1 VAYKWQ
7 CLIAVGFGS
16 FLATMDVSI
25 VNVALPTLAREFN
38 EAPNTVVWATLT
50 SSLVVTGLTLTAGR
64 MGDLYGRKRIYIA
77 GWVIFT
83 TGMALAGLAQNIE
96 QLIAFRFFQAIGVA
110 LALGCG
116 NAIVTEAFPDSE
128 RGTALG
134 TTGAVVG
141 AGLMSGPIFGGLI
154 LGVFG
159 WQAIFYLR
167 VPIGLVALTL
177 AFFLIRPSDGVERS
191 GSRKVDIPGA
201 IALFVTLSS
210 GILAVNRGQSW
221 GWASPVILG
230 LFALSASALTAFLRI
245 EARSAS
251 PVIALSLFRIRN
263 FTVSILSLVLSF
275 AGQSA
280 VTFLMPF
287 YLIKVKGYS
296 TVHTGFILATVPC
309 MMLLLSS
316 ISGRFSDR
324 YGHRHQV
331 TLGIAI
337 ACAGLAS
344 LATLAA
350 DTTTPMIMARLAV
363 VGIGTAVFM
372 SPNSSTIMGAA
383 PRNMLGT
390 ASAAVATSRNIG
402 NAAGLAMASAIL
414 VAVATSSA
422 GFAASRTDSLPPNAL
437 LDGVRVAFL
446 VAAAVSSTAIV
457 ASTFRGRR
465 PATVITPVTLASA
478 GPSPQTGD

>member
-7 CLIAVGFGS
+7 CLIAVCVGS

-64 MGDLYGRKRIYIA
+64 VGDLYGRKRLYVA
-77 GWVIFT
+77 GWIIFT
-83 TGMALAGLAQNIE
+83 SGMAVAGLAQNIE
-96 QLIAFRFFQAIGVA
+96 QLIAFRFFQAVGAA

-116 NAIVTEAFPDSE
+116 NALVTEAFPDSE

-154 LGVFG
+154 LGAFN

-167 VPIGLVALTL
+167 VPIGLLAMAL
-177 AFFLIRPSDGVERS
+177 AVFLIRPSEAVAQS
-191 GSRKVDIPGA
+191 GSRKIDVPGA
-201 IALFVTLSS
+201 VALFLTLSS
-210 GILAVNRGQSW
+210 AILAVNRGQSW
-221 GWASPVILG
+221 GWTSPVILG
-230 LFALSASALTAFLRI
+230 LFVVAAGALSAFIRI

-263 FTVSILSLVLSF
+263 FSVSALSLVLSF
-275 AGQSA
+275 SGQAA

-316 ISGRFSDR
+316 FSGRVSDR
-324 YGHRHQV
+324 HGHRHQV
-331 TLGIAI
+331 TLGMAI
-337 ACAGLAS
+337 ACLGLVS
-344 LATLAA
+344 LATLQAS
-350 DTTTPMIMARLAV
+350 TTTPMIVARLAI
-363 VGIGTAVFM
+363 VGIGTAIFM
-372 SPNSSTIMGAA
+372 SPNSSEIMGAV
-383 PRNMLGT
+383 PRHMLGT

-402 NAAGLAMASAIL
+402 NATGLAMASAIL
-414 VAVATSSA
+414 VAVGTASA
-422 GFAASRTDSLPPNAL
+422 GFSASRTDALPPDAL
-437 LDGVRVAFL
+437 LHGVRVAFL

-465 PATVITPVTLASA
+465 PEPVITPVALASA
-478 GPSPQTGD
+478 APSPQTGD